1 MARRGDRA
9 VSAPLRELA
18 ADYLRVRRSLGYKLT
33 GNERILAGL
42 LDYLDERGADTLT
55 VEHAVGFAITGGGSA
70 RRQALRLSAVRC
82 FARWAQPQDPAV
94 QVPAARLL
102 PARPTRSAP
111 YIYTGGEVAALLSA
125 ARQLRPPMKAA
136 TFAALV
142 ALMAA
147 TGIRTGE
154 AIGLDVTGLD
164 EHAATLTVTG
174 KYGKVRMLPLH
185 PTVLGGLTGYLQ
197 LRRRLLPASA
207 CPALLV
213 STRGCRLIR
222 QTVHA
227 TFRQLADAAGL
238 HATSSASRPRLYD
251 LRHSFAVSVM
261 LDAYRSGSDPA
272 AVLPVLAT
280 WMGHADPNDTYWY
293 LTGTAELLAAATER
307 LQALGCSGRPEGGR
321 S

>member
-1 MARRGDRA
+1 M
-9 VSAPLRELA
+9 SAGLRELV
-18 ADYLRVRRSLGYKLT
+18 ADYLRVRRSLGYQLAD
-33 GNERILAGL
+33 NERILSAF
-42 LDYLDERGADTLT
+42 LDYLEACSADTVT
-55 VEHAVGFAITGGGSA
+55 VEHAVGFATAAGGSP

-82 FARWAQPQDPAV
+82 FARWAHPQDPAE
-94 QVPAARLL
+94 QVPPARLL

-111 YIYTGGEVAALLSA
+111 YIYTESEVAALIDA
-125 ARQLRPPMKAA
+125 ASQLRPAIWAA

-154 AIGLDVTGLD
+154 ALGLNVTDLD
-164 EHAATLTVTG
+164 QQEATLTVTG

-185 PTVLGGLTGYLQ
+185 PTVLEGLAGYLAE
-197 LRRRLLPASA
+197 RDRLLPAPA

-213 STRGCRLIR
+213 SPRGCRLLR
-222 QTVHA
+222 QRVHA
-227 TFRQLADAAGL
+227 TFRELARAAGL
-238 HATSSASRPRLYD
+238 RATSSASRPRLFD
-251 LRHSFAVSVM
+251 LRHTFAVSVM
-261 LDAYRSGSDPA
+261 LDAYRSGADPA

-293 LTGTAELLAAATER
+293 LTGTAELLAAATQR
-307 LQALGCSGRPEGGR
+307 LQARDTQPKGRR